1 MLLDEKKT
9 FEDEV
14 GVDLALLHKLP
25 ILSETLHLTK
35 TLLNRARIFLAW
47 KDFRSIFIIS
57 HLSSYQ

>member
-35 TLLNRARIFLAW
+35 TMLNRARIFLAW
-47 KDFRSIFIIS
+47 KDFR
-57 HLSSYQ
+57 